1 MSSFMISMVPP
12 KIEWRCRLHKKLNT
26 VTDKIVK
33 NYRFQHIS
41 PITSGWQSG
50 RTSQWLGHRSSTL
63 VRSIVSGDRR
73 IMSLAC

>member
-12 KIEWRCRLHKKLNT
+12 KIECPLHKKLNT

-41 PITSGWQSG
+41 PIRDG
-50 RTSQWLGHRSSTL
+50 
-63 VRSIVSGDRR
+63 
-73 IMSLAC
+73 